1 MSSANKFDDISIEK
15 YSENSIVVIGNSR
28 KYKEDLKK
36 LGGKYNANLKN
47 GPGWIFMKKNEKD
60 VLSFINNGVRLVSDT
75 DALLGEE
82 RSKIRA
88 DNSKSSSFLSQ
99 ATPTITEFALLIS
112 MIKDISTRMIKME
125 TMLNVILT
133 PGQKN
138 ILKDEMT
145 PLIKKE
151 IQDSDNDD
159 DKDEDDEEDKEDED
173 EKSNKPPRRLLS

>member
-1 MSSANKFDDISIEK
+1 
-15 YSENSIVVIGNSR
+15 
-28 KYKEDLKK
+28 
-36 LGGKYNANLKN
+36 
-47 GPGWIFMKKNEKD
+47 
-60 VLSFINNGVRLVSDT
+60 
-75 DALLGEE
+75 
-82 RSKIRA
+82 
-88 DNSKSSSFLSQ
+88 
-99 ATPTITEFALLIS
+99 